1 MYTTKVPARIP
12 LLAKSSFQLD
22 TRPLKEPASP
32 NAGGICLSR
41 VLRSLKV
48 PDLIAANLS
57 FKSRQRGFD
66 EAQMTE
72 STLLLLGLGGDCPE
86 DIHLLHQDPLLGSAL
101 GYAPPKVTALRT
113 FLENFHDP
121 TLEAL
126 RPSRDEQKSFIFP
139 GSQPIQGLQNVQ
151 AGMVRRIAQK
161 YAEQDQPLRIA
172 TVDQDATIIESHK
185 KAALAHYEGGRGYQ
199 PMLAVWAEADLVLAD
214 EWRDGNVPARQAPLN
229 CAQWAFA
236 TLPSTVTKR
245 YFRGDS
251 ACHENEL
258 IHWLKSPERE
268 QEPGGAIGFCVSAH
282 LSQDLHKAIKAVGET
297 QWKTFGKD
305 SDGTQRQW
313 AEVSFVPGQK
323 SEKKDSKPLR
333 YVGLRLHKPQGS
345 LFSDGSDR
353 HHHAV
358 LTNLD
363 WEGGKLLNWHREK
376 AGTIEHVHDEVKN
389 GLAGGHVPSQLM
401 GANAAWFKLNLMTY
415 NLISAMKGLCLNPE
429 ERTARLKRF
438 RLLVI
443 HLAGRLNRNACVL
456 KLRFCASPQAIG
468 RIAKIWNVFSLP
480 TQATCLKPLLSG

>member
-1 MYTTKVPARIP
+1 MFNLGAFFPCSLFYRYSIVLSMPARIP
-12 LLAKSSFQLD
+12 LLAKSGF
-22 TRPLKEPASP
+22 PAGHASVERTGF
-32 NAGGICLSR
+32 AQRGRGSASHGS
-41 VLRSLKV
+41 LRSLKV

-139 GSQPIQGLQNVQ
+139 NSQPIQGLQNVQ

-161 YAEQDQPLRIA
+161 YTEQDQPLRMA

-214 EWRDGNVPARQAPLN
+214 EWRDGNVPARQAPLK

-236 TLPSTVTKR
+236 ALPNTVTLR

-282 LSQDLHKAIKAVGET
+282 MSEDLHKAIKAVAERE
-297 QWKTFGKD
+297 WKNFWK
-305 SDGTQRQW
+305 RCRW
-313 AEVSFVPGQK
+313 
-323 SEKKDSKPLR
+323 
-333 YVGLRLHKPQGS
+333 
-345 LFSDGSDR
+345 
-353 HHHAV
+353 
-358 LTNLD
+358 
-363 WEGGKLLNWHREK
+363 
-376 AGTIEHVHDEVKN
+376 
-389 GLAGGHVPSQLM
+389 
-401 GANAAWFKLNLMTY
+401 NAA
-415 NLISAMKGLCLNPE
+415 AM
-429 ERTARLKRF
+429 
-438 RLLVI
+438 
-443 HLAGRLNRNACVL
+443 GRGE
-456 KLRFCASPQAIG
+456 LRSG
-468 RIAKIWNVFSLP
+468 AK
-480 TQATCLKPLLSG
+480 K